1 MSYLSELTNHKIT
14 LSQFLGKSV
23 AYLNNKLGIT
33 VTDEAVD
40 AGVNHLVTTTDTIET
55 AVKAYISNVL
65 PALPAALA
73 VAASNAVIA
82 TIDAAIAGAGNVI
95 KDNN

>member
-1 MSYLSELTNHKIT
+1 MSYLSDLKNHKIT

-23 AYLNNKLGIT
+23 AYLNTKLGIT
-33 VTDEAVD
+33 VTDAAVD
-40 AGVNHLVTTTDTIET
+40 AGVNHLDEMTDKIET
-55 AVKAYISNVL
+55 AVTTYISAVL

-82 TIDAAIAGAGNVI
+82 TLDAAIAGAGNVI